1 VLFAPVQLGRLQ
13 LNHRVVMAPL
23 TRMRAEQP
31 GNVPGR
37 LAAEYYGQRASAGG
51 LIVSEATQIHPTGQG
66 YPATPGLH
74 TGEQVDGWRRVTDAV
89 HGEGGLIVA
98 QLWHVG
104 RISNPAFQPG
114 GAVPVAPSAIRAAG
128 NGFLPSGETAPYE
141 TPRALEIEEI
151 SRLVDAYRDGAKN
164 ALAAGFDG
172 VEVHGANGYLPHQF
186 LQRATNRRADAYGGS
201 IENRARFVIDVVDAV
216 AEVVGADRVG
226 LRLSPFGKANDSGHD
241 DELPVFRH
249 LVIELATRGLAYLH
263 LIEPRADGV
272 GRDASDAGAPT
283 AAAAFRPYWPGP
295 LIAAGG
301 FTADTAE
308 DALASGEADA
318 VAFGRLFIANPD
330 LPARLAIGAPL
341 NPYNRSTFYLGDH
354 RGYTDYPTF
363 NGTEKIA

>member
-74 TGEQVDGWRRVTDAV
+74 TAEQVDGWRRVTDAV

-114 GAVPVAPSAIRAAG
+114 GAAPVAPSAIRAAG
-128 NGFLPSGETAPYE
+128 RGFLPSGETAPYE

-201 IENRARFVIDVVDAV
+201 VENRARFVVDIVDAV

-301 FTADTAE
+301 FTADTAD

-341 NPYNRSTFYLGDH
+341 NPYDRSTFYLGNH

-363 NGTEKIA
+363 NGTDKIA

>member
-1 VLFAPVQLGRLQ
+1 MLFAPVQLGRLQ
-13 LNHRVVMAPL
+13 LNYRVVMAPL

-31 GNVPGR
+31 RNVPGR

-89 HGEGGLIVA
+89 HSKGGLIVA

-114 GAVPVAPSAIRAAG
+114 GAAPVAPSAIRAAG
-128 NGFLPSGETAPYE
+128 KGFLPSGETAPYE

-151 SRLVDAYRDGAKN
+151 AHLVDAYRDGAKN
-164 ALAAGFDG
+164 AVAAGFDG

-201 IENRARFVIDVVDAV
+201 VENRARFVIDIVDAV
-216 AEVVGADRVG
+216 AEVAGADRVG

-249 LVIELATRGLAYLH
+249 LVTELATRGLAYLH

-272 GRDASDAGAPT
+272 GGDASEAGAPT
-283 AAAAFRPYWPGP
+283 AAAAFRPYWPGS

-301 FTADTAE
+301 FTAETAE
-308 DALASGEADA
+308 AVLAGGEADA

-341 NPYNRSTFYLGDH
+341 NPYDRSTFYLGDH

-363 NGTEKIA
+363 SGTEKIA

>member
-37 LAAEYYGQRASAGG
+37 LAVEYYGQRASAGG

-89 HGEGGLIVA
+89 HAERGLIVA
-98 QLWHVG
+98 PLWHVG

-114 GAVPVAPSAIRAAG
+114 GGAPVAPSAIRAAG
-128 NGFLPSGETAPYE
+128 KGFLPSGETAPYE

-172 VEVHGANGYLPHQF
+172 VEVHGANGYPPSPVPATGHQP
-186 LQRATNRRADAYGGS
+186 QGRRV
-201 IENRARFVIDVVDAV
+201 RRVDREPGAV
-216 AEVVGADRVG
+216 
-226 LRLSPFGKANDSGHD
+226 
-241 DELPVFRH
+241 RH
-249 LVIELATRGLAYLH
+249 RQSSTRW
-263 LIEPRADGV
+263 R
-272 GRDASDAGAPT
+272 
-283 AAAAFRPYWPGP
+283 
-295 LIAAGG
+295 
-301 FTADTAE
+301 
-308 DALASGEADA
+308 
-318 VAFGRLFIANPD
+318 
-330 LPARLAIGAPL
+330 
-341 NPYNRSTFYLGDH
+341 
-354 RGYTDYPTF
+354 
-363 NGTEKIA
+363 K